1 MKSCNSL
8 SEWAATMM
16 HHAVVN
22 RGHGP
27 GPNSSERSDGPA
39 GPGRS
44 GCEVSGSEAA
54 GRMERGGPAPGPAR
68 PGDGV
73 RRAADGARRV
83 ALLPQAGRQ
92 RGGQK
97 LRRGGPGGG
106 KGLRRRQRRR
116 RRGGGAE
123 RGCGEEGTDRG
134 CSAEGADRG
143 CTPLQRGGDGQAE
156 GLRCRGERTE
166 AAARGR

>member
-106 KGLRRRQRRR
+106 KGLRRWRRGPLSGLGL
-116 RRGGGAE
+116 RRGGG
-123 RGCGEEGTDRG
+123 GGWWCGKGLR
-134 CSAEGADRG
+134 
-143 CTPLQRGGDGQAE
+143 RGGDGQ
-156 GLRCRGERTE
+156 GLQRGGGRQELHA
-166 AAARGR
+166 AAARRGRTG

>member
-8 SEWAATMM
+8 SESAATMM

-39 GPGRS
+39 GPGSS

-106 KGLRRRQRRR
+106 KGLRRWRRQ
-116 RRGGGAE
+116 GGGAV
-123 RGCGEEGTDRG
+123 RSPAQQPLSGPGNGTRPIK
-134 CSAEGADRG
+134 APVTRKAYAH
-143 CTPLQRGGDGQAE
+143 PLIVWLLYDSCKW
-156 GLRCRGERTE
+156 L
-166 AAARGR
+166 